1 LCIRIRAD
9 ATFQSALRACLPLP
23 ELSLYHVIF
32 IDKKRLLVVNG
43 FPVRE
48 RLFKKMDPLA
58 KGLKERAEMDMNGWA
73 AAEQV
78 LRKAK
83 WGAGLILL
91 AVGLFFSST
100 YAGEDE
106 NKVATE
112 LDALEK
118 QVFSLVPDPH
128 YPQDRFVLITLQEAI
143 AAKREGSGG
152 IGACLI
158 RESTGEVV
166 MRGHNRQFAPYWR
179 SDMHAEMDLM
189 NRYEDSMRI
198 LKNSGRNP
206 RNLEDLVLFS
216 SVEPC
221 PMCLTRI
228 INTGLKKA
236 YYAATDPAGGMVHK
250 LEDLPSFWKEAAKGN
265 LYAEANCSPAMK
277 EIADRLFKHGMRLF
291 KKQ

>member
-1 LCIRIRAD
+1 
-9 ATFQSALRACLPLP
+9 
-23 ELSLYHVIF
+23 
-32 IDKKRLLVVNG
+32 
-43 FPVRE
+43 
-48 RLFKKMDPLA
+48 M
-58 KGLKERAEMDMNGWA
+58 EMNSWKV
-73 AAEQV
+73 AEQV
-78 LRKAK
+78 LRKAR
-83 WGAGLILL
+83 WGAGMVLL
-91 AVGLFFSST
+91 AAGLFFAST

-106 NKVATE
+106 TKSATE
-112 LDALEK
+112 LAALEK
-118 QVFSLVPDPH
+118 QVLSLVPDPR
-128 YPQDRFVLITLQEAI
+128 YPQDPFILITLQEAI

-179 SDMHAEMDLM
+179 SDMHAEMDLL
-189 NRYEDSMRI
+189 NRYEDSVRI

-206 RNLEDLVLFS
+206 RNPEGLVLYS

-228 INTGLKKA
+228 INTGLKKV
-236 YYAATDPAGGMVHK
+236 YYAAADPSGGMVHK
-250 LEDLPSFWKEAAKGN
+250 LEDLPSFWREFAQGN

-291 KKQ
+291 KK